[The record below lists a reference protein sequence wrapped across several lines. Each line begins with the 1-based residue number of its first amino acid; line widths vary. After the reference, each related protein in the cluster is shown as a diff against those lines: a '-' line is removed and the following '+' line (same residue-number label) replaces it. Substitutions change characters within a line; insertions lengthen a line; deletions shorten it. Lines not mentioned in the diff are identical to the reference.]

1 MSRNAHTCRR
11 RHAQAYAKMQ
21 ICRSD
26 GRPDDQLTPTFFFL
40 DRSHGLTAQKDSV
53 RRLVCES
60 LSPFLGLISS
70 SRPASYD
77 AVYGL
82 VDYRKG
88 RGAASA
94 EVQHDTTWY
103 GLNNPVGNP
112 KSDED
117 KAGAQQR
124 TCSCF
129 GRLVATQRRYSGRAQ
144 SSLSAQWQRKEPAA
158 QDRGT
163 CTPWPTILVRRSP
176 DFFGIA
182 ASIVRYSTRYPLL
195 PLSPT
200 FYSIARDITNCLS
213 AWLGRHAR
221 HGLRHAHSRGNGALA
236 SASTRPKSLSSPIDA
251 CRACRGRPCAC
262 AWY

>member
-40 DRSHGLTAQKDSV
+40 HRSHGLTAQKDIV

-103 GLNNPVGNP
+103 GLNNPVGNA
-112 KSDED
+112 KERRGQGRGAAADVQLLWA
-117 KAGAQQR
+117 AGGNAEAVQR
-124 TCSCF
+124 TCSSVVNE
-129 GRLVATQRRYSGRAQ
+129 RPVATQR
-144 SSLSAQWQRKEPAA
+144 
-158 QDRGT
+158 
-163 CTPWPTILVRRSP
+163 
-176 DFFGIA
+176 
-182 ASIVRYSTRYPLL
+182 AS
-195 PLSPT
+195 
-200 FYSIARDITNCLS
+200 
-213 AWLGRHAR
+213 
-221 HGLRHAHSRGNGALA
+221 
-236 SASTRPKSLSSPIDA
+236 STRPWNMYSVVNYSGA
-251 CRACRGRPCAC
+251 
-262 AWY
+262 